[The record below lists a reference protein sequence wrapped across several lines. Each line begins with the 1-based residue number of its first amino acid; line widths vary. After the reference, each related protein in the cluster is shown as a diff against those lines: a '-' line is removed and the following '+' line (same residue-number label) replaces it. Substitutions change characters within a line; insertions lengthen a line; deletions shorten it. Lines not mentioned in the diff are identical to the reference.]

1 MSMLV
6 KQIIILSSAA
16 LGLLGCAADPA
27 PIEQLRVTEQ
37 AIEQAQTMGAE
48 AFLQPAQIA
57 LQKAQEALAAEDYRA
72 ARLYAERAELDARL
86 AQVQALSSMK
96 RNKVA
101 EITTQIQ
108 RLRVQLGESQ

>member
-1 MSMLV
+1 MLV
-6 KQIIILSSAA
+6 KQVFILSSAVLWLA
-16 LGLLGCAADPA
+16 GCATDPA
-27 PIEQLRVTEQ
+27 PIEQLRITEQ
-37 AIEQAQTMGAE
+37 AIEQAQTMGADD
-48 AFLQPAQIA
+48 FLRPAQIA

-86 AQVQALSSMK
+86 AEVQALSSMK

-108 RLRVQLGESQ
+108 RLRLQLGESQ

>member
-1 MSMLV
+1 MLI
-6 KQIIILSSAA
+6 KQVFILSSAVLWLA
-16 LGLLGCAADPA
+16 GCATDPA
-27 PIEQLRVTEQ
+27 PIEQLRITEQ
-37 AIEQAQTMGAE
+37 AIEQAQTMGADD
-48 AFLQPAQIA
+48 FLQPAQIA

-86 AQVQALSSMK
+86 AEVQALSSMK

-108 RLRVQLGESQ
+108 RLRLQLGESQ

>member
-1 MSMLV
+1 MLV
-6 KQIIILSSAA
+6 KQVFILSSAVLWLA
-16 LGLLGCAADPA
+16 GCATDPS
-27 PIEQLRVTEQ
+27 PIEQLRITEQ
-37 AIEQAQTMGAE
+37 AIEQAQTMGADD
-48 AFLQPAQIA
+48 FLQPAQIA

-86 AQVQALSSMK
+86 AEVQALSSMK

-108 RLRVQLGESQ
+108 RLRLQLGESQ

>member
-1 MSMLV
+1 MLV
-6 KQIIILSSAA
+6 KQVFILSSAVLWLA
-16 LGLLGCAADPA
+16 GCATDPA
-27 PIEQLRVTEQ
+27 PIEQLRITEQ
-37 AIEQAQTMGAE
+37 AIEQAQTMGADD
-48 AFLQPAQIA
+48 FLQPAQIA

-86 AQVQALSSMK
+86 AEVKALSSMK

-108 RLRVQLGESQ
+108 RLRLQLGESQ

>member
-1 MSMLV
+1 MLV
-6 KQIIILSSAA
+6 KQVFILSSAVLWLA
-16 LGLLGCAADPA
+16 GCATDPA
-27 PIEQLRVTEQ
+27 PIEQLRITEQ
-37 AIEQAQTMGAE
+37 AIEQAQMMGADD
-48 AFLQPAQIA
+48 FLQPAQIA

-86 AQVQALSSMK
+86 AEVQALSSMK

-108 RLRVQLGESQ
+108 RLRLQLGESQ

>member
-1 MSMLV
+1 MLI
-6 KQIIILSSAA
+6 KQVFILSSAVLCLA
-16 LGLLGCAADPA
+16 GCATDPA
-27 PIEQLRVTEQ
+27 PIEQLRITEQ
-37 AIEQAQTMGAE
+37 AIEQAQTMGADD
-48 AFLQPAQIA
+48 FLQPAQIA

-86 AQVQALSSMK
+86 AEVQALSSMK

-108 RLRVQLGESQ
+108 RLRLQLGESQ

>member
-1 MSMLV
+1 MLV
-6 KQIIILSSAA
+6 KQVFILSSAVLWLA
-16 LGLLGCAADPA
+16 GCATDPA
-27 PIEQLRVTEQ
+27 PIEQLRITEQ
-37 AIEQAQTMGAE
+37 AIEKAQTMGADD
-48 AFLQPAQIA
+48 FLQPAQIA

-86 AQVQALSSMK
+86 AEVQALSSMK

-108 RLRVQLGESQ
+108 RLRLQLGESQ

>member
-1 MSMLV
+1 MLV
-6 KQIIILSSAA
+6 KQVFILSSAVLWLA
-16 LGLLGCAADPA
+16 GCATDPA
-27 PIEQLRVTEQ
+27 PIEQLRITEQ
-37 AIEQAQTMGAE
+37 AIEQAQTMGADD
-48 AFLQPAQIA
+48 FLQPAQIA

-86 AQVQALSSMK
+86 AEVRALSSMK

-108 RLRVQLGESQ
+108 RLRLQLGESQ